1 MFLFNKINIFSFQS
15 PATPIMEG
23 IIDLHNYIFFYLIL
37 VFVFVLWMYGYI
49 LYKFYVVPSLFHD
62 FLGKNN
68 EHVSSLRNFILWI
81 STDAK
86 TYKKVM
92 DKHFLN
98 YVYTTHLN
106 VLKVVFSINAVLHMK
121 ELLETRQIV
130 HGTVIEIVWTI
141 IPSIILIFI
150 AAPSFA
156 LLYAMDEI
164 ADPRLTVKAIGYQWY
179 WNYEYAHM
187 NSLSISSEKTVFDK
201 LEEDMKNSLLDIV
214 GDRDNVSDTLVFD
227 SIMLTEEDLAEGY
240 HRLLDVDNPMILPA
254 QVYVR
259 IIVTAEDVLHSW
271 AVPSLGVKIDAVPGR
286 LSQVG
291 MYVKCPGVYYGQC
304 SELCGV
310 GHGFMPIV
318 VKVLD
323 FDDFLIWNKNLVGLE
338 ETLK

>member
-1 MFLFNKINIFSFQS
+1 MFIFNKINIFSFQS

-49 LYKFYVVPSLFHD
+49 LYKFYVIPSLFYD

-68 EHVSSLRNFILWI
+68 EHPSFLRNFILWA
-81 STDAK
+81 STDEK

-98 YVYTTHLN
+98 YVYTKHLN
-106 VLKVVFSINAVLHMK
+106 VLKSVFSKNAVLHLK

-130 HGTVIEIVWTI
+130 HGTIIEIVWTVV
-141 IPSIILIFI
+141 PSLLLVFI
-150 AAPSFA
+150 AIPSFA
-156 LLYAMDEI
+156 LLYSMDEI

-187 NSLSISSEKTVFDK
+187 NSLPTEII
-201 LEEDMKNSLLDIV
+201 LENEEEQLNNSLVDLI
-214 GDRDNVSDTLVFD
+214 GDRENIEDTLVFD
-227 SIMLTEEDLAEGY
+227 SVMLTEDDLVEGY

-254 QVYVR
+254 CTYIRV
-259 IIVTAEDVLHSW
+259 IVTAEDVLHSW
-271 AVPSLGVKIDAVPGR
+271 AVPSLGIKIDAVPGR

-291 MYVKCPGVYYGQC
+291 LYIKYPGVFYGQC

-318 VKVLD
+318 VKVID
-323 FDDFLIWNKNLVGLE
+323 FDDFLIWNKSLVGLAN
-338 ETLK
+338 TLK

>member
-1 MFLFNKINIFSFQS
+1 MIFFNKINIFSFQS
-15 PATPIMEG
+15 PATPVMEG

-49 LYKFYVVPSLFHD
+49 LYSFYFVPSLFHD

-68 EHVSSLRNFILWI
+68 EHVSVLRDIILWA
-81 STDAK
+81 STDAQ

-98 YVYTTHLN
+98 YVYTKHLN
-106 VLKVVFSINAVLHMK
+106 VLKHVFTVNAVLHMK

-130 HGTVIEIVWTI
+130 HGTVIEVVWTV
-141 IPSIILIFI
+141 IPSLILVFI
-150 AAPSFA
+150 ALPSFA

-187 NSLSISSEKTVFDK
+187 NSLPTSVGSNDG
-201 LEEDMKNSLLDIV
+201 EEQVNDSLAAIV
-214 GDRDNVSDTLVFD
+214 GDRENIEDTLSFESVMIAD
-227 SIMLTEEDLAEGY
+227 DELVEGY
-240 HRLLDVDNPMILPA
+240 YRLLDVDKPMILPA
-254 QVYVR
+254 RTYVR
-259 IIVTAEDVLHSW
+259 VIVTAEDVLHSW

-291 MYVKCPGVYYGQC
+291 VFVKYSGVFYGQC

-323 FDDFLIWNKNLVGLE
+323 ADDFLVWNKNLVGFE
-338 ETLK
+338 DTLK